1 MVGILHV
8 TTALVWPGFKVTDI
22 SFGHLRTMAVVGP
35 ALDIS
40 VAGGLGEDGVEDV
53 LGDVVAGGL
62 GEDGVEDVLGDV
74 VTGGLGEDGVED
86 VLGDVVAGIVVVDG
100 YQLTHLGLSSSFKAT
115 MGDND
120 QSGDDTTNS
129 IQSIG

>member
-1 MVGILHV
+1 M
-8 TTALVWPGFKVTDI
+8 TDI

-40 VAGGLGEDGVEDV
+40 VA
-53 LGDVVAGGL
+53 
-62 GEDGVEDVLGDV
+62 
-74 VTGGLGEDGVED
+74 GGLGEDGVED

-120 QSGDDTTNS
+120 LSGDDTTNS